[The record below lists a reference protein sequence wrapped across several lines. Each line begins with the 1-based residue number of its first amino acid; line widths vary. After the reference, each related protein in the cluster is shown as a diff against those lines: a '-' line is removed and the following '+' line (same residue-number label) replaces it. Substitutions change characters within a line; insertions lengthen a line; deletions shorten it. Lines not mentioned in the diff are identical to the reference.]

1 MIDFQGSKYST
12 SEELLSQSG
21 IHIGGQFFAVST
33 KDVEQ
38 SLLELKTVKNVT
50 VKKDFPG

>member
-21 IHIGGQFFAVST
+21 IKIGGQFFAVST
-33 KDVEQ
+33 KDVEE
-38 SLLELKTVKNVT
+38 SLLKLKTIKDVSVQ
-50 VKKDFPG
+50 KDFPG